1 MHVFA
6 NTHANRRYYRYDKFD
21 HRKARQDNRKI
32 IKKQFYYFQQQDH
45 QKILFKWSAIVL
57 WSFQIPF

>member
-1 MHVFA
+1 MHTIADARA
-6 NTHANRRYYRYDKFD
+6 NTRHYRYDKFD

-45 QKILFKWSAIVL
+45 QKILFK
-57 WSFQIPF
+57 

>member
-21 HRKARQDNRKI
+21 HRKPRLDNRKI

-45 QKILFKWSAIVL
+45 QKILFK
-57 WSFQIPF
+57 